1 MGAIH
6 KPRKFQFREIQNRE
20 IQEVAVQKIFRTEYP
35 MGISKQKFEML
46 ELTIFPR
53 KVK

>member
-20 IQEVAVQKIFRTEYP
+20 IKEVAVFNIE
-35 MGISKQKFEML
+35 I
-46 ELTIFPR
+46 ELKLIY
-53 KVK
+53 KYSD

>member
-20 IQEVAVQKIFRTEYP
+20 IQEVAVPQK
-35 MGISKQKFEML
+35 SK
-46 ELTIFPR
+46 ID
-53 KVK
+53 KVLLSFWANTRSTFL